1 MIILYGLTE
10 FAEELGG
17 KWNRKSMQ
25 VYYKRGKLP
34 EPFAMVGIHPLWTID
49 QIEEYK
55 AGLKFDDRQ

>member
-1 MIILYGLTE
+1 MLKLYGLTE

-34 EPFAMVGIHPLWTID
+34 DPFAMVGIHPLWTIE

-55 AGLKFDDRQ
+55 AELKEEKR